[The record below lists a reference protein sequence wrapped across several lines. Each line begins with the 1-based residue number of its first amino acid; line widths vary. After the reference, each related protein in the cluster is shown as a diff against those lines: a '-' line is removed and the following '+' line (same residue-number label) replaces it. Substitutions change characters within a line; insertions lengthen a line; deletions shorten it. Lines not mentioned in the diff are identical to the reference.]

1 MRRPGRRDAFGIGS
15 AVNRYL
21 IEEMARHG
29 RGLSRVIDPTEK
41 SHEAAVRSASRLKTP
56 VLTDIQIDWGSL
68 KPLHVTPALIP
79 DLFEGDS
86 IPHTGSI

>member
-1 MRRPGRRDAFGIGS
+1 MVFLSDGYVGNEPEILRLMSGSVGQGRLYAFGIGT

-29 RGLSRVIDPTEK
+29 RGLSRIIDPTEK
-41 SHEAAVRSASRLKTP
+41 SHEVAIQFASRLKTP

-68 KPLHVTPALIP
+68 KPQQ
-79 DLFEGDS
+79 
-86 IPHTGSI
+86 